1 MNSRLKQTAASVALT
16 ALAFATFALGQTQ
29 PAHAHDTFFRCP
41 GAAGGPAVTFDFS
54 PETRPGMITLEV
66 ENIAH
71 GLPAISVFLDEAR
84 VAAFVHQYKPG
95 ECTAGQSGE
104 RHCVVAITEADPR
117 YRMLMMVFK
126 LGRDAHVVVASD
138 GAVLFETRSPVG
150 DFALE
155 FDS

>member
-1 MNSRLKQTAASVALT
+1 MNSRLKQSAASMALS
-16 ALAFATFALGQTQ
+16 ALAFVAMALGQSQ
-29 PAHAHDTFFRCP
+29 SAHSDDTFYRCP

-54 PETRPGMITLEV
+54 PETQPRMISLEV

-71 GLPAISVFLDEAR
+71 GMPAISVFLDEAR
-84 VAAFVHQYKPG
+84 VAAFVHEFKPG

-104 RHCVVAITEADPR
+104 RRCTVAITVADPR

-126 LGRDAHVVVASD
+126 LGRDAHVIVASD